1 MKKTIFAA
9 ALAAAVAVS
18 GAAAAADLPRSPA
31 PYYAP
36 AQSGLYNWGGAYAGL
51 NLGYEWGKVT
61 NSAVEPSGVAGGGQI
76 GYNWQSGQ
84 FVFGV
89 ETDVQF
95 SGADDTFAPFKFS
108 NPWFGTLRGRAGAA
122 FNNVLLYGTLG
133 LAYGSL
139 KGEIPGL
146 DETRTEVGWA
156 GGHRRRIRLQP
167 QLVGSG
173 RVSLHGSRQPR
184 LFDHRHRQRP
194 ARQHAAPRHQLSFLS
209 GHHGRRGGK
218 TPDLTVRGFS
228 LLEPKFHID
237 LSRKYSFTTLGTLPS
252 LDHGNNMAFPRH
264 D

>member
-9 ALAAAVAVS
+9 ALAAAVALS
-18 GAAAAADLPRSPA
+18 GTAAAADLPRSPA

-156 GGHRRRIRLQP
+156 GGIGAEYGFNP
-167 QLVGSG
+167 NWSA
-173 RVSLHGSRQPR
+173 RVEYLYM
-184 LFDHRHRQRP
+184 
-194 ARQHAAPRHQLSFLS
+194 
-209 GHHGRRGGK
+209 
-218 TPDLTVRGFS
+218 DLASRGFS
-228 LLEPKFHID
+228 ITGADNGLHANML
-237 LSRKYSFTTLGTLPS
+237 RLGINY
-252 LDHGNNMAFPRH
+252 HF
-264 D
+264 